1 MKETSLRDLVE
12 EENVGVDH
20 DHQFREGKSDD
31 LELDDHP
38 RHLGERKEDDRAHLL
53 WEETELQIHDL
64 PLRGLEVEGADDH
77 PLRENDHPVEFPDRG
92 GDHPHDH
99 REHDLLQAHD
109 HAPFL
114 RGGNPLGELLDRHS
128 PLVHA

>member
-1 MKETSLRDLVE
+1 MRETFLRDLVE
-12 EENVGVDH
+12 EENVGAFR
-20 DHQFREGKSDD
+20 DHQFREGKEND

-53 WEETELQIHDL
+53 WEEAELQIHDL
-64 PLRGLEVEGADDH
+64 PLGDWEAEEDDH
-77 PLRENDHPVEFPDRG
+77 PLRENEHPVEFPDRG
-92 GDHPHDH
+92 VDHPRDH
-99 REHDLLQAHD
+99 REHDVRQAHD

-128 PLVHA
+128 PLVHV